1 MRKNLLSA
9 LAATLL
15 VGATQAQEVACKI
28 NNYSIHTGFKNSGF
42 PVHGLEVGYIQH
54 LGKLFDLYVPVR
66 VGPRGDVKRTVNT
79 EVTKTL
85 MMGAF
90 AADVAIQAK
99 YDNGHNFVIPFI
111 STGVGVE
118 QYDGGLE
125 LGSPVGGGLN
135 FRVKPKVL
143 VSLTTNYRFCLNP
156 TAPVGFCHSLGV
168 IVNLRNKEAN
178 EKPFISKKPVNSI
191 HSDEDYAKQ
200 EAEAQAK
207 KAEEARVKAANEA
220 LLEQQANAAATAKA
234 QKEAQAKADA
244 ESALKAAKEAQ
255 AKQEAELAAKAEEVR
270 LAKMQATVPVEVST
284 EVQKVLN
291 YALKGVQFETG
302 SAQLIQSS
310 YPILDELAATMAQN
324 PNLRISIEGHT
335 DRTGNESINMKL
347 SEARA
352 KACMTYLISKGVS
365 SERLK
370 ESGLGSTR
378 PLSDNNTD
386 EGRSMNR
393 RVEFVPF

>member
-1 MRKNLLSA
+1 MRKDLLSA

-15 VGATQAQEVACKI
+15 VGAIQAQEVACKI
-28 NNYSIHTGFKNSGF
+28 NNYSIHTGLKSSDF

-54 LGKLFDLYVPVR
+54 LGKVFDLYVPLR

-79 EVTKTL
+79 EITKTL
-85 MMGAF
+85 MMGTF
-90 AADVAIQAK
+90 AMDAAIQAK

-118 QYDGGLE
+118 RYDGGLE
-125 LGSPVGGGLN
+125 LGAPVGGGLN
-135 FRVKPKVL
+135 FRVRPKVL
-143 VSLTTNYRFCLNP
+143 VSLATNYRFCMNP
-156 TAPVGFCHSLGV
+156 TSPVGFCHSLGV

-178 EKPFISKKPVNSI
+178 EKPFISKMPVNSTR
-191 HSDEDYAKQ
+191 SDEDYAKQ

-207 KAEEARVKAANEA
+207 RAEEARIK
-220 LLEQQANAAATAKA
+220 T
-234 QKEAQAKADA
+234 QKEAQEKKEADAIAKANKEAKAKADA
-244 ESALKAAKEAQ
+244 ELTLKAAKEAQ

-270 LAKMQATVPVEVST
+270 RAKMQATVPVEVST

-302 SAQLIQSS
+302 SAQLISSS

-335 DRTGNESINMKL
+335 DRTGNESINLKL

-352 KACMTYLISKGVS
+352 KICRTYLMSRGVS

-370 ESGLGSTR
+370 ESGFGSTR
-378 PLSDNNTD
+378 PLSDNDTN